1 MAVNYN
7 DERFQ
12 QVDREKEAALNEV
25 NQTYNTMINNSD
37 AYYQS
42 MQNAVNDYA
51 NKQNEIQQANTDFT
65 IEQINQQK
73 DWLQK
78 DYEKE
83 QKGAYV
89 DWRKQSNQY
98 GVNAEQMASAGL
110 SNTGYSESSQV
121 SMYNTYQNRVATARE
136 TYLKGV
142 QNYDN
147 GIKEAQLTNNA
158 KLAEIAANALQK
170 NLQLALEGF
179 QYKNSLL
186 QSQLSARQG
195 TEDRYYNRWQN
206 VLSQINTENALAE
219 QQRQFNASLKASTK
233 SSGGSGSKSGSI
245 NKGGSADLNG
255 LSANASKMLQD
266 YFNVK
271 TSNAKDLVAK
281 VVKKAD
287 KKTIGNV
294 INTLYRQKL
303 IPPNDVYILE
313 DIFGL

>member
-136 TYLKGV
+136 AYLKGV

-219 QQRQFNASLKASTK
+219 QQRQFNQSLKASK
-233 SSGGSGSKSGSI
+233 AASKQAAAAI
-245 NKGGSADLNG
+245 NKGGSANLNG
-255 LSANASKMLQD
+255 LSANAQKMLKD

-271 TSNAKDLVAK
+271 ASNGKDLIAT

-294 INTLYRQKL
+294 INNL
-303 IPPNDVYILE
+303 
-313 DIFGL
+313 

>member
-73 DWLQK
+73 DWLKK

-136 TYLKGV
+136 AYLKGV

-186 QSQLSARQG
+186 QSQLSAKQG

-219 QQRQFNASLKASTK
+219 QQRQFNASLKASSR
-233 SSGGSGSKSGSI
+233 SSGGGSGSKSGSI
-245 NKGGSADLNG
+245 NKNSATG
-255 LSANASKMLQD
+255 LSANAQKMLKD

-271 TSNAKDLVAK
+271 SSNADDLIAN

-287 KKTIGNV
+287 KNTIGNV
-294 INTLYRQKL
+294 INTLYQKNL
-303 IPPNDVYILE
+303 ITPNDVYILA
-313 DIFGL
+313 DKFGL